1 METNFR
7 IKHIYLQSNKI
18 KTLEGSLNV
27 MMHLET
33 LSVYNNELRG
43 LDNVIEFLKKY
54 THLKQLGIYK

>member
-1 METNFR
+1 MQN
-7 IKHIYLQSNKI
+7 NKI

-33 LSVYNNELRG
+33 LSAYNNELRG

-54 THLKQLGIYK
+54 THLKQLGINNISTYRF